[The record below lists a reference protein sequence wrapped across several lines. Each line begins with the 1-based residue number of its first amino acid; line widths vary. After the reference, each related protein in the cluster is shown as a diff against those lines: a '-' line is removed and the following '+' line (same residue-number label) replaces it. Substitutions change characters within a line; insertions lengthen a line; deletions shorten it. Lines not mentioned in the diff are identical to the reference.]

1 MEVNNSRKYL
11 LAIKRNNND
20 YLPLEWNLI
29 KIYNNE
35 NLNTL
40 KGIDEFTSKINP
52 AILIAECLNSRIVD
66 QEEKF
71 RSFEIIYFEKGKY
84 RELKEGPIFEDKN
97 YYFDENYFIEKLKK
111 YIKDKEF
118 RNSLINKLEET
129 SETIKAYKIILKNIE
144 RYLESDN
151 ATIAALSQYQKLSY
165 EEIRNLKYLVFEKFG
180 PIVDKK
186 ETNKKIL
193 NKDN

>member
-71 RSFEIIYFEKGKY
+71 RNFEIIYYEKGKY